1 MHNNHLGT
9 ATVLSLW
16 SSCEF
21 DRRLVELN
29 QWVIH
34 WSTTK
39 EYWRPKQT
47 VILRP
52 GRKSELV
59 SKTMIPTKINKRK
72 QRTEKNTKK
81 WEPSGWMQWY
91 SPVAFNKCIHRS
103 LIRSWH
109 ISWGSRCNCGEAEG
123 KGGALAHWAGSE
135 PVGWVLACCCSPE
148 GWGGCR
154 NAAPMSGSSAP
165 WCLKPSRIPLPPHNE
180 LQNLAKPHKNLAS
193 WVGFHKMIPEQTSQ
207 LKNKLNLPHHLRSS
221 GAIVALSQ
229 AGWWL
234 GKRQPSVHKN
244 SGNTKPSSQTTTH
257 HSGLNLALSGW
268 N

>member
-1 MHNNHLGT
+1 MHKSHLGT

-21 DRRLVELN
+21 DRRTGRAKSSN
-29 QWVIH
+29 QCFTGAPPKNTGDQSRQ
-34 WSTTK
+34 WSWDQ
-39 EYWRPKQT
+39 E
-47 VILRP
+47 
-52 GRKSELV
+52 GKSELV
-59 SKTMIPTKINKRK
+59 SKTIIPTKINKRK
-72 QRTEKNTKK
+72 QRSEKNTKK
-81 WEPSGWMQWY
+81 WEPCGWMQWY

-165 WCLKPSRIPLPPHNE
+165 WCLKASRIPLPPDNNE
-180 LQNLAKPHKNLAS
+180 LQNLAKPHKNLAKNS
-193 WVGFHKMIPEQTSQ
+193 AFTKWF
-207 LKNKLNLPHHLRSS
+207 LNKLRNWKTSWIFHTTSDLLVQLLPFHRLD
-221 GAIVALSQ
+221 G
-229 AGWWL
+229 G
-234 GKRQPSVHKN
+234 
-244 SGNTKPSSQTTTH
+244 
-257 HSGLNLALSGW
+257 
-268 N
+268 